1 MSERTYSAVVKES
14 SRDLTAKEKVMMKD
28 TSDCVMLNDE
38 AEKGALLIDPD
49 FWCTV
54 AVHNEKSD
62 NKDYEV
68 YIIVDKNGTKYKTS
82 SENFMNSFEDIMAD
96 MTGST
101 EPFQIKVYV
110 LPSKNRSGQTFLTCS
125 LV

>member
-14 SRDLTAKEKVMMKD
+14 SRELSAKERVMMKD

-38 AEKGALLIDPD
+38 AEKGALLIDPE

-62 NKDYEV
+62 NKDYDV

-96 MTGST
+96 MSDST

>member
-14 SRDLTAKEKVMMKD
+14 SRELTPKERVMMKEM
-28 TSDCVMLNDE
+28 SDCVMLNDE
-38 AEKGALLIDPD
+38 AEKEPVLIDPE

-62 NKDYEV
+62 NKDYDV
-68 YIIVDKNGTKYKTS
+68 YVIVDKNGTKYKTS

-96 MTGST
+96 MAGTD
-101 EPFQIKVYV
+101 EPFSIKVFT
-110 LPSKNRSGQTFLTCS
+110 LPSKNRSGQTFLTCT

>member
-1 MSERTYSAVVKES
+1 MSERTYSAVVKDS
-14 SRDLTAKEKVMMKD
+14 SRELSAKERVMMKD

-38 AEKGALLIDPD
+38 AEKGALLIDPE

-54 AVHNEKSD
+54 VVHNETSD
-62 NKDYEV
+62 NKDYDV

-96 MTGST
+96 MSDST

>member
-14 SRDLTAKEKVMMKD
+14 SRDLTAKERVMMKD

>member
-14 SRDLTAKEKVMMKD
+14 SRELSAKERVMMKD

-38 AEKGALLIDPD
+38 AEKGALLIDPE

-62 NKDYEV
+62 NKDYDV

-96 MTGST
+96 MLDST

>member
-1 MSERTYSAVVKES
+1 MSERTYSAVVKDS
-14 SRDLTAKEKVMMKD
+14 SRELTAKEKVMMKD

-38 AEKGALLIDPD
+38 AEKGALLIDPE

-54 AVHNEKSD
+54 AVHNEKSE
-62 NKDYEV
+62 NKDYDV

-82 SENFMNSFEDIMAD
+82 SGNFMNSFEDIMAD
-96 MTGST
+96 MSDST

>member
-1 MSERTYSAVVKES
+1 MSERTYSAVVKDS
-14 SRDLTAKEKVMMKD
+14 SRELTAKEKVMMKD

-38 AEKGALLIDPD
+38 AEKGALLIDPE

-54 AVHNEKSD
+54 AVHNENSD
-62 NKDYEV
+62 NKDYDV

-96 MTGST
+96 MSDST

>member
-1 MSERTYSAVVKES
+1 MEGYSVKIRTASK
-14 SRDLTAKEKVMMKD
+14 DLTHTERVQLKD
-28 TSDCVMLNDE
+28 TTNATGLDQLTQDGPVVLDI
-38 AEKGALLIDPD
+38 AFYAILDI
-49 FWCTV
+49 
-54 AVHNEKSD
+54 HNEKSE
-62 NKDYEV
+62 NKDYDV

-96 MTGST
+96 MSDST

-125 LV
+125 LI

>member
-1 MSERTYSAVVKES
+1 MSERTYSAVVKDS
-14 SRDLTAKEKVMMKD
+14 SRELTAKEKVMMKD

-38 AEKGALLIDPD
+38 AEKGVLLIDPE

-54 AVHNEKSD
+54 AVHNEKSE
-62 NKDYEV
+62 NKDYDV
-68 YIIVDKNGTKYKTS
+68 YIIVDKNGTKYRTS

-96 MTGST
+96 MSDST

-125 LV
+125 LI

>member
-1 MSERTYSAVVKES
+1 MSKRTYSAVVKES
-14 SRDLTAKEKVMMKD
+14 SRELTAKERVMMKD

-38 AEKGALLIDPD
+38 AEKGSLLIDPD

-54 AVHNEKSD
+54 AVHNEKSE
-62 NKDYEV
+62 NKDYDV

-82 SENFMNSFEDIMAD
+82 SENFMNSFVDIMAD
-96 MTGST
+96 MSDST

-125 LV
+125 LI

>member
-1 MSERTYSAVVKES
+1 MSERTYSAIVKES
-14 SRDLTAKEKVMMKD
+14 SRELTAKEKVMMKD

-38 AEKGALLIDPD
+38 AEKGALLIDPE

-62 NKDYEV
+62 NKDYDV

>member
-1 MSERTYSAVVKES
+1 MSERTYSAVVKDS
-14 SRDLTAKEKVMMKD
+14 SRELTAKEKVMMKD

-38 AEKGALLIDPD
+38 AEKGALLIDP
-49 FWCTV
+49 V
-54 AVHNEKSD
+54 AVHNEKSE
-62 NKDYEV
+62 NKDYDV

-96 MTGST
+96 MSDST

-125 LV
+125 LI